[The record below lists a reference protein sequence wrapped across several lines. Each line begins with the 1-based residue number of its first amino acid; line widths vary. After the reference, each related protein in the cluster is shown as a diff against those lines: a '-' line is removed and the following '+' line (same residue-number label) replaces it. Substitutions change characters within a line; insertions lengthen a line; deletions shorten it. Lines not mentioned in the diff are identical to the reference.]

1 VVFSPG
7 RAHANSRQR
16 SHAGGAATNDGL
28 TDEAAEEEGATD
40 GGGGESADADE
51 GGLAGEEA
59 ATEGDGADD
68 TDVGDAD
75 AEAGDG
81 DAEGDE
87 TELTEEEIEAINSFV
102 FNLESL
108 AGVLAALGA
117 AQLPSTEELPIVVT
131 NSLSECPTVTLD
143 EGLLIIDYG
152 DGCEPVLYPG
162 STFSGTV
169 TGEVLIPWAEGM
181 STDLTGDTYGFTLN
195 DVHSDPVG
203 NVNFLPDAGTA
214 TLILG
219 TEGPGALTI
228 EITFT
233 EDTPTD
239 GTVLVSLNGSPAV
252 VLSLED
258 VELEDI
264 ETE

>member
-1 VVFSPG
+1 MVFFPG

-28 TDEAAEEEGATD
+28 TDETAEEEAATD

-68 TDVGDAD
+68 TDA
-75 AEAGDG
+75 
-81 DAEGDE
+81 GDE

-117 AQLPSTEELPIVVT
+117 AQLPSTEELPVMVT
-131 NSLSECPTVTLD
+131 NPLSECPTVTLD

-162 STFSGTV
+162 LTFSGTV

-181 STDLTGDTYGFTLN
+181 STDLTGDTYGFAL
-195 DVHSDPVG
+195 DHVHSDPVG

-233 EDTPTD
+233 EGTPTD